1 MSDIKFEILY
11 QSKIKI
17 VILNEEENEPNL
29 FNTFIEKIKKEL
41 EIKDTNNK
49 KAIFKIMT
57 LNTKE
62 MYLIVNEDNF
72 ENIIKEK
79 TNEGIIKLFLDIDY
93 EDEIKKPDTKN
104 EKEKIEENDFNEEIN
119 LSIFNK
125 NNQIN
130 NRKGK

>member
-1 MSDIKFEILY
+1 MI
-11 QSKIKI
+11 
-17 VILNEEENEPNL
+17 
-29 FNTFIEKIKKEL
+29 
-41 EIKDTNNK
+41 
-49 KAIFKIMT
+49 

>member
-1 MSDIKFEILY
+1 M
-11 QSKIKI
+11 
-17 VILNEEENEPNL
+17 
-29 FNTFIEKIKKEL
+29 

-49 KAIFKIMT
+49 KPIIKIMI